1 MSAKVWIWDQE
12 EGGPAAYPR
21 AWVDGI
27 PGKGDAV
34 IVWGSC
40 PLPSSQSLPSRV
52 LIINAGAAAF
62 AALSRDELLQRLN
75 RAGVATASRMASSAD
90 PRHAKDRGWAHSR
103 RIIVQLFQLIP
114 LQATMT
120 ASSTSSPMRAAAKQI
135 LVTSDR
141 LYRRAVKLA
150 VRALYAAGLDCGFV
164 EAAVGDNGVCAVTN
178 IYLPAET
185 PSGSDGGQRGQ
196 YGQQVWKHALES
208 FASRYAALNEA
219 TANGASRILLGADPE
234 FLLVTDDDRV
244 VPASRYWPDGHGVG
258 CDAAVI
264 GGQVRYPVAELRP
277 SPAASPQRLLAS
289 LRELMLQAAV
299 KTQNQPLRWLAGGMP
314 IPGFAL
320 GGHIHLSGVALT
332 GRLLRQLD
340 SYVAFPLAMVEAQTA
355 KIRRPRYGALGDFR
369 MQPHGGFEYRT
380 PPSWLVSPLV
390 AKAAIAITLLCAL
403 ETDTLA
409 YRPAEDEFYVHAYYT
424 GDREQLR
431 GCLEPLAAEMAKTAA
446 WPELASWIEPL
457 LHAARKGEQ
466 WDERVDFRGKWRL
479 PHLEHL
485 SLLK

>member
-1 MSAKVWIWDQE
+1 MSAKVWIWDKGE
-12 EGGPAAYPR
+12 SAPAAYPR

-27 PGKGDAV
+27 PGRGDAV
-34 IVWGSC
+34 IHWGSRL
-40 PLPSSQSLPSRV
+40 LPQSQSLPSEV
-52 LIINAGAAAF
+52 LFINAGAAAF

-75 RAGVATASRMASSAD
+75 RAGVATVARTASGAD
-90 PRHAKDRGWAHSR
+90 PPPPIKESGWLHRR

-120 ASSTSSPMRAAAKQI
+120 ASSTSSPMRAAARQV
-135 LVTSDR
+135 LVSSDR

-164 EAAVGDNGVCAVTN
+164 EAVVGDNGACVVTN
-178 IYLPAET
+178 IYLPAEA
-185 PSGSDGGQRGQ
+185 PPGSDEEQQ
-196 YGQQVWKHALES
+196 GQQIWKHALES
-208 FASRYAALNEA
+208 FASRYAASNEKT
-219 TANGASRILLGADPE
+219 TANGTSRILLGADPE

-244 VPASRYWPDGHGVG
+244 VPASRYWPDGHGIG
-258 CDAAVI
+258 CDAAVV

-299 KTQNQPLRWLAGGMP
+299 MAQDQSLRWLAGGMP
-314 IPGFAL
+314 VPGFAL

-390 AKAAIAITLLCAL
+390 AKAAIALTLLCAL

-409 YRPAEDEFYVHAYYT
+409 YSPAEDEFYVRAYYT

-431 GCLEPLAAEMAKTAA
+431 GCLEPLTEEMAKTAA
-446 WPELASWIEPL
+446 WRGLASWIEPL

-466 WDERVDFRGKWRL
+466 WDERVDFRAKWRL
-479 PHLEHL
+479 PHPEHL
-485 SLLK
+485 SLPK